1 MKNEILKIPSAALPD
16 TRMPQLPIRIDFVHP
31 ERNYPPEF
39 WLVVPTDKQQALIE
53 EFEKHGMEYIIY
65 EVSDSSPKKSVA
77 VCRWTSYQDTERKVI
92 EICKTL
98 FIDDFVVSAG
108 GLSSVAVNGDLQ
120 GFFCFD

>member
-1 MKNEILKIPSAALPD
+1 MNEVKKIPLSALPD
-16 TRMPQLPIRIDFVHP
+16 ARQPQLPIRVDLDSPV
-31 ERNYPPEF
+31 RNYPPEF

-65 EVSDSSPKKSVA
+65 EISDSFPQKSVA

-98 FIDDFVVSAG
+98 FIEDFVVSDG
-108 GLSSVAVNGDLQ
+108 GLSSVNVNGDSK
-120 GFFCFD
+120 GFINFD